1 MLIQEQCSSEVL
13 CLALLETQKG
23 VSFKYSRCLLSR
35 SFPPR
40 GGVNTQLSWQV
51 ECGEAPIQ
59 NTSHGAKGLGVG
71 KSGTSAE
78 GTAAAEPQFTRGRS
92 LINGLQVFRAL
103 AGEPQLSKS
112 LVPSAGYS
120 LSLQHSSQTPTARS
134 LRDHSFDY
142 FLSSWTLR
150 LQMAIFKNN

>member
-23 VSFKYSRCLLSR
+23 VSFTYSWCLLSR
-35 SFPPR
+35 IFPPT
-40 GGVNTQLSWQV
+40 GVNTQLSWQV
-51 ECGEAPIQ
+51 ECAEAPIQ
-59 NTSHGAKGLGVG
+59 HTSHGAKGLGVG
-71 KSGTSAE
+71 KWGTSAE

-120 LSLQHSSQTPTARS
+120 PSLQHSSQTSTARS
-134 LRDHSFDY
+134 LRDHS
-142 FLSSWTLR
+142 LI
-150 LQMAIFKNN
+150 IFSPHGLFVYKW